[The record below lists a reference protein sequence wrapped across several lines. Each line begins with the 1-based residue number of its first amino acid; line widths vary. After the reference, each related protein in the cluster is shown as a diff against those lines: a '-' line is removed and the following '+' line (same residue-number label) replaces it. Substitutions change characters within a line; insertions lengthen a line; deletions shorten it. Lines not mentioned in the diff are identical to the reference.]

1 MISQTSKAKV
11 VRKYFLEMEKI
22 VKKYYLLIEEKLF
35 KEIGLLKENQKNIKH
50 KKGGVIYI
58 FEALNKL
65 EDDDLYKLG
74 KSGDLTKR
82 TKTYNTGNANKIKIL
97 FKIYVNDKDS
107 VESCVKK
114 ALDKYKY
121 NGNHEIFNI
130 KLDMLKTIVK
140 KCDDVAEEMKTLLE
154 KYEKKTTKSIQ
165 RIKNDDNHIYLSIK
179 EK

>member
-1 MISQTSKAKV
+1 
-11 VRKYFLEMEKI
+11 
-22 VKKYYLLIEEKLF
+22 
-35 KEIGLLKENQKNIKH
+35 
-50 KKGGVIYI
+50 
-58 FEALNKL
+58 
-65 EDDDLYKLG
+65 
-74 KSGDLTKR
+74 LTKR